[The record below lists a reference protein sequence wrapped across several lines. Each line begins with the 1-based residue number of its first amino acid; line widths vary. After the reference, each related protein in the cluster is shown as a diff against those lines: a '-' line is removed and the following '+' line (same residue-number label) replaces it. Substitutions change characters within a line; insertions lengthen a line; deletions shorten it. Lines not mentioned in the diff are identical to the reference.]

1 MERPKQGFNHAE
13 DLEAEHDPTFPIDIE
28 TLLPLLHSVYAPN
41 PKGKNG
47 KPASPAYSDQLRKAM
62 EQYYQEGMTSWR
74 SVNERLKQEYGKD
87 MSFGFFRA
95 TKAFGLG
102 TSRKNLLSTQE
113 VAQVMQE
120 ELDQDINN
128 VVGKRAMKHR
138 LSLRGF
144 LIPRDLVYKAMKEYA
159 PEGVKSRR
167 PGTKKIQR
175 FPIISVGPNE
185 QWSIDGH
192 DKLSSYG
199 IGIYGIRDV
208 YSGRLLLL
216 KAMPSNRRSTDVH
229 SMFLDTIVKLGGFP
243 LQIASDRGS
252 EIGEVIA
259 SQIAFRK
266 TYSPIALED
275 VFPYKLLKSTH
286 NITIERSWRNV
297 RENVVDQVK
306 IALHSA
312 YNSDMIH
319 DGDPVHQTLLNWLVP
334 PVVQRLLDQFLVIF
348 NSYPVRYQKEKV
360 NPSGASRNDI
370 YFNPQR
376 WGGRDCLQHFP
387 ELSLIEDFQRH
398 VQDHAQ
404 LKWVSEQIHQIC
416 LEIAICLG
424 HAYPPSNWEAAWA
437 MFKDIEP
444 RARDELQQLWLT
456 DA

>member
-87 MSFGFFRA
+87 MSFGSRSSFFRA

-138 LSLRGF
+138 LSLHGF
-144 LIPRDLVYKAMKEYA
+144 LIPRDLVYKAMK
-159 PEGVKSRR
+159 
-167 PGTKKIQR
+167 
-175 FPIISVGPNE
+175 
-185 QWSIDGH
+185 D
-192 DKLSSYG
+192 
-199 IGIYGIRDV
+199 
-208 YSGRLLLL
+208 
-216 KAMPSNRRSTDVH
+216 
-229 SMFLDTIVKLGGFP
+229 MFLDTIVKLGGFP

-319 DGDPVHQTLLNWLVP
+319 DGDPVHQYVTHY
-334 PVVQRLLDQFLVIF
+334 FL
-348 NSYPVRYQKEKV
+348 KEI
-360 NPSGASRNDI
+360 S
-370 YFNPQR
+370 
-376 WGGRDCLQHFP
+376 
-387 ELSLIEDFQRH
+387 
-398 VQDHAQ
+398 
-404 LKWVSEQIHQIC
+404 
-416 LEIAICLG
+416 
-424 HAYPPSNWEAAWA
+424 
-437 MFKDIEP
+437 
-444 RARDELQQLWLT
+444 
-456 DA
+456 